1 MSRSKLLLRKY
12 SGRGTVLGAGHASR
26 QGAAHLKD
34 GAPNQDSV
42 VMERLTLGR
51 LGAMAVMAVSDG
63 AGSARYSHHGSRAAC
78 VAGVASLTRQL
89 HRNPAISVKEHLM
102 RSALQRA
109 VRSARRS
116 VMEVAKGAYGA
127 PGPANVNEFACTL
140 MLTLAGA
147 RLVGVAHVG
156 DGCVVAG
163 NGDEWL
169 LLSEPDNGEFANE
182 TRFLTNPRNLPRIT
196 VTAGSDIGCVAVI
209 TDGLQ
214 DVALSGGRSPYER
227 FWTPLY
233 RALNRSSSP
242 DSHAVLDTLLRKVA
256 DAGKATDDCT
266 IAVCVRKG

>member
-1 MSRSKLLLRKY
+1 VNFQ
-12 SGRGTVLGAGHASR
+12 TGHASR

-34 GAPNQDSV
+34 GTPNQDSV
-42 VMERLTLGR
+42 VVVMPSAGR
-51 LGAMAVMAVSDG
+51 LGSVAVMAVSDG
-63 AGSARYSHHGSRAAC
+63 AGSARYSQLGSRAAC
-78 VAGVASLTRQL
+78 AAGVAHLTGQL
-89 HRNPAISVKEHLM
+89 TRNPAIAAKRHLL

-116 VMEVAKGAYGA
+116 VLETAKGLHRAS
-127 PGPANVNEFACTL
+127 GPASVDEYACTM
-140 MLTLAGA
+140 MLGLASE

-163 NGDEWL
+163 DGEEWR

-182 TRFLTNPRNLPRIT
+182 TRFLTNPRNLPRVT
-196 VTAGSDIGCVAVI
+196 VVSGSAISCVAVI

-214 DVALSGGRSPYER
+214 DVALSRGKVPYDR

-242 DSHAVLDTLLRKVA
+242 APPAVLDTLLRKVA